1 MALITPVRRVH
12 LVGQRGFKPGA
23 SGDSYL
29 KNSYLYIRL
38 KTRVLYEELLMSL
51 LMSFTISSESLLI
64 LHYRAVSCKDRFK
77 Q

>member
-1 MALITPVRRVH
+1 MALITPVRTVH

-29 KNSYLYIRL
+29 YIRL
-38 KTRVLYEELLMSL
+38 KTRVRYGELLMSL
-51 LMSFTISSESLLI
+51 LMSFTISSESLMI
-64 LHYRAVSCKDRFK
+64 LHYRAASCKDRFK